1 MCVVGFEA
9 ASRKESVTN
18 VRTVLV
24 EAGRA
29 HRISAM
35 ARAMPRRM
43 SSWAALL
50 AVLSASWTGLAQG
63 MVQQEG
69 PKTSPETCSIPASLS
84 SFQGEPLSRLTTAPF
99 FGSVCDTFAYAQLYL
114 TYFSRVS
121 LRIGLWTM
129 HLEASLLDTQLTYE
143 LQGRSVVIAL

>member
-1 MCVVGFEA
+1 MRQAE
-9 ASRKESVTN
+9 
-18 VRTVLV
+18 RT
-24 EAGRA
+24 G
-29 HRISAM
+29 ISAM

-63 MVQQEG
+63 TVQQEG

-99 FGSVCDTFAYAQLYL
+99 FGSVCDTFAYA
-114 TYFSRVS
+114 TVVS
-121 LRIGLWTM
+121 DISQPSSPLG
-129 HLEASLLDTQLTYE
+129 
-143 LQGRSVVIAL
+143 

>member
-1 MCVVGFEA
+1 
-9 ASRKESVTN
+9 
-18 VRTVLV
+18 
-24 EAGRA
+24 
-29 HRISAM
+29 M

-84 SFQGEPLSRLTTAPF
+84 SFQGTFRCNSSVKIVRAGTEEEIAGILQQHNF
-99 FGSVCDTFAYAQLYL
+99 VNENGSSHSWSQEQLNL
-114 TYFSRVS
+114 GDS
-121 LRIGLWTM
+121 
-129 HLEASLLDTQLTYE
+129 A
-143 LQGRSVVIAL
+143 SVVTEINTTLALHNSLPASSG